1 MHLISLE
8 CLLHG
13 WKDHYRNKQVL
24 QNLQKSELNDRDFR
38 FSIGFTTKQ
47 SMKYCISFA
56 MNNNLE
62 LSHPQWQAKNILY
75 ENFLFAAYK

>member
-38 FSIGFTTKQ
+38 FSIGFTT
-47 SMKYCISFA
+47 
-56 MNNNLE
+56 
-62 LSHPQWQAKNILY
+62 
-75 ENFLFAAYK
+75 